1 MIAGIEALA
10 CQDLA
15 VPAEVMHH
23 IVHVESSYNPYAIG
37 VVGTRLARQPR
48 NLAEAVATA
57 RQLERDGFNFSL
69 GLAQVNLHNLARQ
82 GLGNYELAF
91 DPCPNLEAGS
101 RILAECHMRAGGD
114 WDKAFSCY
122 YSGNF
127 TRGFRDGYVRKV
139 RASIARDSAGASA
152 TAIQVVG
159 TLSPRRTPA
168 SDQPAGRR
176 GEDLAGRRG
185 MPAAGPGAE
194 GPPGSLPPTAWA
206 EPPAAQ
212 PAAPAQAAPGEA
224 FVPSV
229 RSPASAGLSRA
240 DDIRPAAGRDSAFVF

>member
-1 MIAGIEALA
+1 MEALA

-23 IVHVESSYNPYAIG
+23 IVRVESSYNPYAIG

-69 GLAQVNLHNLARQ
+69 GLAQVNFHNLAKQ

-91 DPCPNLEAGS
+91 DPCPNLAAGS
-101 RILAECHMRAGGD
+101 RILADCHMRAGGD

-127 TRGFRDGYVRKV
+127 STGFRDGYVQKI
-139 RASIARDSAGASA
+139 RASIARGDGNVDAVAFAQAGA
-152 TAIQVVG
+152 
-159 TLSPRRTPA
+159 PA
-168 SDQPAGRR
+168 RQWKASRDKRADGGSGSLVGRR
-176 GEDLAGRRG
+176 GVPALDVHGGGAQPVATAPTTPTLA
-185 MPAAGPGAE
+185 
-194 GPPGSLPPTAWA
+194 
-206 EPPAAQ
+206 PAAQ
-212 PAAPAQAAPGEA
+212 TALHHTATEPFVPPVSTTATGRGSETRDDAAPAAE
-224 FVPSV
+224 
-229 RSPASAGLSRA
+229 
-240 DDIRPAAGRDSAFVF
+240 RDTAFVF